1 MNIGWNTTKNADGTY
16 SARVYSIAYQE
27 PTTTIKLATFRTRP
41 QATGFAK
48 RWTGYLR
55 AQQRRVA
62 A

>member
-1 MNIGWNTTKNADGTY
+1 MLNIGWSTTKNADGTY

-27 PTTTIKLATFRTRP
+27 PTNTIKLATFTTR
-41 QATGFAK
+41 AKAMGYAK

-55 AQQRRVA
+55 AQQRRA